1 MQVMAAEYEGST
13 LRVNAINPG
22 ATRTKMR
29 SKAYPGEDQ
38 LSLPTAEQ
46 IMPVY
51 LYLMSDDSKAVN
63 GQSLDAQQK

>member
-1 MQVMAAEYEGST
+1 TV
-13 LRVNAINPG
+13 RVNCINPG

-38 LSLPTAEQ
+38 LSLPTPAQ

-51 LYLMSDDSKAVN
+51 LYLMSDDSTAVN

>member
-1 MQVMAAEYEGST
+1 
-13 LRVNAINPG
+13 
-22 ATRTKMR
+22 MR

-46 IMPVY
+46 IMPLY